1 MNLLQRIMNNYNN
14 KVNRNENKN
23 NKQTNFLAKAF
34 FYSAFSCCTCVV
46 WLSVLKLDLT
56 KKKRE
61 EHFKQVLFW
70 QKLLTKQQH

>member
-34 FYSAFSCCTCVV
+34 FYSASSCCTCVV

-56 KKKRE
+56 KKRE
-61 EHFKQVLFW
+61 KSILNRFYFGKNF
-70 QKLLTKQQH
+70 